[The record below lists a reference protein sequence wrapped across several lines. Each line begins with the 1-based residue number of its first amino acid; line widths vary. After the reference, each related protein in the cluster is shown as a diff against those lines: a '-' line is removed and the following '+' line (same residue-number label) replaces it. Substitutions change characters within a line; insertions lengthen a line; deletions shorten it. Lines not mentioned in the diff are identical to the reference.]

1 MRVAEL
7 MRTDV
12 KAIGPDATIAE
23 AVELLADA
31 HVSGLPIVDKQHHI
45 VGVLTSTDILEAE
58 AEARSAEDR
67 ERLFVHTRVS
77 ELMTPTPRLV
87 SLETDIREAAQQML
101 YLDVRRLFVEDDG
114 HLVGVIS
121 QSDLVRAL
129 AMSRA

>member
-1 MRVAEL
+1 MKVAEL

-12 KAIGPDATIAE
+12 KAIAPEATISE
-23 AVELLADA
+23 AVEMLADG
-31 HVSGLPIVDKQHHI
+31 HVSGLPVVDKHDRI

-58 AEARSAEDR
+58 AEATGSDDR

-77 ELMTPTPRLV
+77 ELMTPTPRMV
-87 SLETDIREAAQQML
+87 TIDTEIREAAQQML
-101 YLDVRRLFVEDDG
+101 YLDVRRLFVEEKG
-114 HLVGVIS
+114 RLVGVIS